1 MSAPLYRPARRVD
14 PRTGLMLKAGAGDAA
29 DRVADCFHRWKSRRR
44 DRWFEASFNNS
55 TPRNR
60 PS

>member
-1 MSAPLYRPARRVD
+1 MSEPIYRPARRVD
-14 PRTGLMLKAGAGDAA
+14 PRTGLAFKSGAGDAA
-29 DRVADCFHRWKSRRR
+29 DRVSDSFHRWKSRRR

-55 TPRNR
+55 TPKNR